1 MTKRPI
7 PWDDRVDLIS
17 SDDSSSSDADM
28 ETDGGPSVQ
37 QRNTEFL
44 TSRPAEAK
52 SSEDTITR
60 RAKMY
65 QEYMKK
71 VPVPSQRGSV
81 IPCNSWMGLAK
92 SIKDLYGQPLH
103 YLTNI
108 LLKQWDQARFETGE
122 EYQPLDTVI
131 HPLKA
136 EATIW
141 FIEEVHR
148 RTGSY
153 HHLAKLWVQD
163 PMHHAFVD
171 PIFPKI

>member
-1 MTKRPI
+1 MSKRPVQ
-7 PWDDRVDLIS
+7 WNDQVDLVS
-17 SDDSSSSDADM
+17 SDDEAADM
-28 ETDGGPSVQ
+28 EADGGSSGQKQTTYVFNYQ
-37 QRNTEFL
+37 
-44 TSRPAEAK
+44 PADEK
-52 SSEDTITR
+52 PSEDRMVR

-71 VPVPSQRGSV
+71 VPVPCQRGS
-81 IPCNSWMGLAK
+81 IILCNSWMGLAK
-92 SIKDLYGQPLH
+92 SIKELYGQPLH

-122 EYQPLDTVI
+122 DYQPLDTII

-141 FIEEVHR
+141 FVEDVHR
-148 RTGSY
+148 RTASY
-153 HHLAKLWVQD
+153 HQLSKLWLGD
-163 PMHHAFVD
+163 PVHHAFID